1 MEFVD
6 TIKAIRELVSAER
19 ANGKTIGLVPT
30 MGALHVGHIS
40 LMKAAVAGCDFV
52 VVSIFVNPTQFGPSE
67 DFDKYPRDLEVDMRV
82 CEEAGVAVVFVP
94 SVDEMYPEKNITWVT
109 VDEIT
114 DKLCGASRP
123 SHFRGVTTVCA
134 KLFNIVG
141 ADLAFFGQKDAQ
153 QAVVIQR
160 MVADLNMPI
169 EIVVCPTV
177 RCESGLA
184 VSSRNTYLSD
194 SEKKDAAL
202 LYASLQRCSKLFTE
216 GCRDSGKLIE
226 AMRETISASPKIQI
240 EYINITDPRTLEDID
255 VIEGSALAAIAAKVG
270 PSRLIDNIVLG
281 LDEGS

>member
-1 MEFVD
+1 METVN
-6 TIKAIRELVSAER
+6 TIEAIRKLVSAER

-67 DFDKYPRDLEVDMRV
+67 DFDKYPRDLEADMRV

-194 SEKKDAAL
+194 PEKKDAAL
-202 LYASLQRCSKLFTE
+202 LYAALQRCGKLFTE

-226 AMRETISASPKIQI
+226 AMRETISASSKIQI
-240 EYINITDPRTLEDID
+240 EYINITDTRTLEDID
-255 VIEGSALAAIAAKVG
+255 MIEGSALATIAAKVG

-281 LDEGS
+281 LEEGG